1 MTDPS
6 GEELLGLIGAE
17 LGIAPQDIALDRAI
31 SDIPSWDSMAWIS
44 IISAI
49 ENRTGK
55 LFPVDRIDDVRHVR
69 DLLTLA
75 RS

>member
-1 MTDPS
+1 MTTPS
-6 GEELLGLIGAE
+6 GEDLLVLINAE
-17 LGIAPQDIALDRAI
+17 LGIRPGEITLDRAI
-31 SDIPSWDSMAWIS
+31 ADIPSWDSMAWIS

-55 LFPVDRIDDVRHVR
+55 MFPIDRIDDVRNVG

-75 RS
+75 QG